1 MVPVPVEMEIPAT
14 VDTDQDNIPDINDN
28 DDDGDGIVDIYDNI
42 CIAGNNCQL
51 QPDQDFIRQFDISIN
66 GNDLIIIESIHLD
79 SVHSAQIR
87 YLVAESIS
95 SNHRVDNQEFS
106 DFEHSVCNEYNQSGI
121 MVRWNTH
128 LQIDGNEFNPN
139 SVQCSIDDGLS
150 GTRDDDKGT
159 RIKISWTVS
168 GTIENIVSAPYNIS
182 IISGMPTPKSTI
194 AQNVHSFPINV
205 EIEDVSG
212 STVTHEVWNRRDS
225 NILLQMQ
232 IVEEDDSKINDV
244 VGYLTTYWYLF
255 TLLAIISLSGIVLFI
270 IRRKNAIDFDALD
283 ENVDDDIL
291 HSDEWEDIVDEAA
304 AWDENMSDEIESKNQ
319 PRPPDAVARDIRGKP
334 KPPGAVQRDIARQ
347 RRQTVPSGV
356 KQQHRVR
363 RTKKTEPS
371 PTPQSDSVEFKQLLS
386 STNNTESSNQDDDD
400 DDEISDAIAF
410 ITSESPDKSKRKRP
424 VRRKKKKD

>member
-1 MVPVPVEMEIPAT
+1 
-14 VDTDQDNIPDINDN
+14 
-28 DDDGDGIVDIYDNI
+28 
-42 CIAGNNCQL
+42 
-51 QPDQDFIRQFDISIN
+51 
-66 GNDLIIIESIHLD
+66 
-79 SVHSAQIR
+79 
-87 YLVAESIS
+87 
-95 SNHRVDNQEFS
+95 
-106 DFEHSVCNEYNQSGI
+106 
-121 MVRWNTH
+121 
-128 LQIDGNEFNPN
+128 
-139 SVQCSIDDGLS
+139 
-150 GTRDDDKGT
+150 
-159 RIKISWTVS
+159 
-168 GTIENIVSAPYNIS
+168 
-182 IISGMPTPKSTI
+182 
-194 AQNVHSFPINV
+194 VHSFPINV

-400 DDEISDAIAF
+400 DDDDDEISDAIAF